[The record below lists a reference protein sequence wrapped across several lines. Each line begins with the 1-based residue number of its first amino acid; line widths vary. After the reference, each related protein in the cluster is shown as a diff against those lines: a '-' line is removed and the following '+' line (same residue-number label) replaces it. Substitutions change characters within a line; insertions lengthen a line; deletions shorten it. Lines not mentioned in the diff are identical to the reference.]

1 MKLDRNNYEEYFLMY
16 ADGELAAADRQAVE
30 HFVKLHPDLGD
41 ELEML
46 MEAVLDIDANI
57 TMPNKASLYK
67 TIEWQEETLTPQQ
80 KDLLLYVDNELPASQ
95 KLALESE
102 LKKDKA
108 LQSDLASLA
117 KTKLPAEAV
126 EMPEKEELYRK
137 ENNRKPIPI
146 MVMRWMAAA
155 AVIAGLGWFSLSV
168 FTAQTKTD
176 EPVVASNSEK
186 AQSPKTPAG
195 KSTNT
200 PASQNP
206 VLEDSPTTTTAQQ
219 VQPDVTGVNA
229 NPVAME
235 PKVKAAK
242 AGEDKANSQPV
253 RKAVSPKDNAIEP
266 LEIASNKAL
275 DATPEKVIP
284 TTAAVV
290 NTNEVSNPL
299 AELAAKHNVVPNTST
314 TGTGT
319 GIASLTPSKDEITEE
334 PEYVNIAGARIKK
347 QKVRGLFRS
356 VTRTVGRAF
365 DKSNVAQA
373 DVATLK

>member
-1 MKLDRNNYEEYFLMY
+1 
-16 ADGELAAADRQAVE
+16 
-30 HFVKLHPDLGD
+30 LGD

-95 KLALESE
+95 KLALESQ
-102 LKKDKA
+102 LKNNKA

-117 KTKLPAEAV
+117 KTKLAAEVV

-137 ENNRKPIPI
+137 ENNRRPIPI

-155 AVIAGLGWFSLSV
+155 AVMAGLGWFSLSV
-168 FTAQTKTD
+168 FTKQPKTD
-176 EPVVASNSEK
+176 EPVVASNIEK
-186 AQSPKTPAG
+186 KESPKTPAA
-195 KSTNT
+195 KTDNN
-200 PASQNP
+200 PASQNLG
-206 VLEDSPTTTTAQQ
+206 LEDSSNHTNENQNGTNATLDQTDVASEPKIKATKVESQKQGKQPVETIANPKIDGEVPQIAVNNTPKGKETTLTPTKSIVEDPLAVLAAQHNI
-219 VQPDVTGVNA
+219 PKNDVTA
-229 NPVAME
+229 PT
-235 PKVKAAK
+235 
-242 AGEDKANSQPV
+242 
-253 RKAVSPKDNAIEP
+253 
-266 LEIASNKAL
+266 LEIAKL
-275 DATPEKVIP
+275 DPVTETP
-284 TTAAVV
+284 TY
-290 NTNEVSNPL
+290 SNPDDR
-299 AELAAKHNVVPNTST
+299 
-314 TGTGT
+314 
-319 GIASLTPSKDEITEE
+319 IEE

-347 QKVRGLFRS
+347 QKVRGLLRS